1 MPLGALA
8 GAAFK
13 AMLDLYD
20 RRYGKTPKM
29 IKRLKKDLYHA
40 EEKIADLRTTVIQFV
55 HENAVL
61 RETSRQLNSEV
72 KHWSSKFSE
81 LADLAMK
88 PAPLEDNPFE
98 EPEDGPR

>member
-20 RRYGKTPKM
+20 RKYGKTPKM
-29 IKRLKKDLYHA
+29 IKQLKKDLYQA

-72 KHWSSKFSE
+72 KHWSAKFAE
-81 LADLAMK
+81 LADLAMA
-88 PAPLEDNPFE
+88 PAPLEDNPY
-98 EPEDGPR
+98 EDEDATP